1 MFSLAL
7 LLLRGDGIE
16 PEPVEAVKWALL
28 AAQGDPSPE
37 VQSLLDA
44 VTSQLTPRQIEQGQ
58 ARAAS
63 WTRMEKTVEWTA
75 AGQPA

>member
-1 MFSLAL
+1 
-7 LLLRGDGIE
+7 
-16 PEPVEAVKWALL
+16 VKWALL
-28 AAQGDPSPE
+28 AAQGDPSAE

-44 VTSQLTPRQIEQGQ
+44 VTSQLAPRQIEQAQ

-63 WTRMEKTVEWTA
+63 WTRGKKTVEWTA